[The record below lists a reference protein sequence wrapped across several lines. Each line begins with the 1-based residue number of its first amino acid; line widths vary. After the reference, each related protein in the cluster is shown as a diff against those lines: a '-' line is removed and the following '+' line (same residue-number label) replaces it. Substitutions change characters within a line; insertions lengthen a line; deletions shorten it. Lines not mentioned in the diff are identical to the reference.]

1 MPWFKKNLRQWLNR
15 FSLRACFLTLFFSG
29 YSKKAPGTIG
39 SLVALLLG
47 LPILIFSANT
57 LFLAA
62 ILIGLIA
69 IAQIDKEEEESK
81 IHDSSYIVI
90 DELVGMWL
98 AMAIS
103 GLSLAGVILS
113 FIFFRI
119 YDITKPSL
127 IGKIDKEVK
136 GGLGVVADDALAGV
150 LAGLSVL
157 LAINILG
164 FFNIKL

>member
-1 MPWFKKNLRQWLNR
+1 M
-15 FSLRACFLTLFFSG
+15 
-29 YSKKAPGTIG
+29 
-39 SLVALLLG
+39 LLG
-47 LPILIFSANT
+47 LPVLAFSANT
-57 LFLAA
+57 LFLGAVFV
-62 ILIGLIA
+62 GLIA
-69 IAQIDKEEEESK
+69 ITQIDKEEEESK
-81 IHDSSYIVI
+81 VHDSSYIVI

-150 LAGLSVL
+150 LAGLSAL
-157 LAINILG
+157 LVINILG
-164 FFNIKL
+164 FFNIKF

>member
-1 MPWFKKNLRQWLNR
+1 MDK

-47 LPILIFSANT
+47 LPVLIFSANT

-62 ILIGLIA
+62 VFIGLIA
-69 IAQIDKEEEESK
+69 ITQIDKEEEESK

-98 AMAIS
+98 AMAVS

-157 LAINILG
+157 LVIHILG

>member
-1 MPWFKKNLRQWLNR
+1 M
-15 FSLRACFLTLFFSG
+15 
-29 YSKKAPGTIG
+29 
-39 SLVALLLG
+39 LLG

-57 LFLAA
+57 LFLGAVF
-62 ILIGLIA
+62 IGLIA
-69 IAQIDKEEEESK
+69 IAQIDKEEEETK
-81 IHDSSYIVI
+81 RHDSSHIVI

-103 GLSLAGVILS
+103 GLSLAGVVLS

-150 LAGLSVL
+150 LAGLSAL
-157 LAINILG
+157 LVIHILG

>member
-1 MPWFKKNLRQWLNR
+1 MDK
-15 FSLRACFLTLFFSG
+15 FSLRMCFLTLFFSG

-57 LFLAA
+57 LFLGAVF
-62 ILIGLIA
+62 IGLIA

-103 GLSLAGVILS
+103 GLSLAGVVLS

-150 LAGLSVL
+150 LAGLSAL
-157 LAINILG
+157 LVIHILG

>member
-1 MPWFKKNLRQWLNR
+1 MNK

-47 LPILIFSANT
+47 LPVLIFSANT
-57 LFLAA
+57 LFLGAV
-62 ILIGLIA
+62 LIGLIA
-69 IAQIDKEEEESK
+69 ITQIDKEEEESK

-103 GLSLAGVILS
+103 GLSLAGVVLS

-157 LAINILG
+157 LVINILG

>member
-1 MPWFKKNLRQWLNR
+1 MDK

-57 LFLAA
+57 LFLGA
-62 ILIGLIA
+62 IFIGLIA
-69 IAQIDKEEEESK
+69 ITQIDKEEEETK
-81 IHDSSYIVI
+81 RHDSSYIVI

-103 GLSLAGVILS
+103 GLSLAGVVLS

-136 GGLGVVADDALAGV
+136 GGLGVVADDALAGI

-157 LAINILG
+157 LVINVLG

>member
-1 MPWFKKNLRQWLNR
+1 MDK

-47 LPILIFSANT
+47 LPVLIFSANT
-57 LFLAA
+57 LFLGA
-62 ILIGLIA
+62 IFVGLIA

-81 IHDSSYIVI
+81 VHDSSYIVI
-90 DELVGMWL
+90 DELVGMWI

-127 IGKIDKEVK
+127 IGTIDKKVK

-157 LAINILG
+157 LVISVLG
-164 FFNIKL
+164 FFNIKF

>member
-1 MPWFKKNLRQWLNR
+1 MDK

-47 LPILIFSANT
+47 LPVLIFSANT
-57 LFLAA
+57 LFLGAVF
-62 ILIGLIA
+62 IGLIA
-69 IAQIDKEEEESK
+69 IAQIDKEEEETK
-81 IHDSSYIVI
+81 RHDSSYIVI

-150 LAGLSVL
+150 LAGLSAL
-157 LAINILG
+157 LVINILG

>member
-1 MPWFKKNLRQWLNR
+1 MNK

-47 LPILIFSANT
+47 LPILIFSTNT

-62 ILIGLIA
+62 VLIGLIA

-103 GLSLAGVILS
+103 GLSLASVILS

-127 IGKIDKEVK
+127 IGKIDKEIK

-157 LAINILG
+157 LTINILG

>member
-1 MPWFKKNLRQWLNR
+1 M
-15 FSLRACFLTLFFSG
+15 
-29 YSKKAPGTIG
+29 
-39 SLVALLLG
+39 LLG

-57 LFLAA
+57 LFLGAVF
-62 ILIGLIA
+62 IGLIA

-157 LAINILG
+157 LIINILG
-164 FFNIKL
+164 FFNLKL

>member
-1 MPWFKKNLRQWLNR
+1 MDK

-57 LFLAA
+57 LFLGA
-62 ILIGLIA
+62 IFVGLIA
-69 IAQIDKEEEESK
+69 IAQIDKEEEETK
-81 IHDSSYIVI
+81 RHDSSYIVI

-103 GLSLAGVILS
+103 GLSLAGVVLS

-150 LAGLSVL
+150 LAGLSAL
-157 LAINILG
+157 LVISVLG
-164 FFNIKL
+164 FFNIKF

>member
-1 MPWFKKNLRQWLNR
+1 MNK
-15 FSLRACFLTLFFSG
+15 FSLRTCFLTLFFSG

-39 SLVALLLG
+39 SFVALLLG
-47 LPILIFSANT
+47 LPVLIFSANT

-103 GLSLAGVILS
+103 GLSLAGVVLS

-127 IGKIDKEVK
+127 IGKIDKEIK

-157 LAINILG
+157 LVINIY
-164 FFNIKL
+164 FRIF

>member
-1 MPWFKKNLRQWLNR
+1 MDK

-57 LFLAA
+57 LFLGA
-62 ILIGLIA
+62 IFIGLIA
-69 IAQIDKEEEESK
+69 ITQIDKEEEETK
-81 IHDSSYIVI
+81 RHDSSYIVI

-150 LAGLSVL
+150 LAGLSAL
-157 LAINILG
+157 LVIHILG

>member
-1 MPWFKKNLRQWLNR
+1 MDK
-15 FSLRACFLTLFFSG
+15 FSLRMCFLTLFFSG

-47 LPILIFSANT
+47 LPVLIFSANT
-57 LFLAA
+57 LFLGA
-62 ILIGLIA
+62 IFIGLIA
-69 IAQIDKEEEESK
+69 ITQIDKEEEETK
-81 IHDSSYIVI
+81 RHDSSYIVI

-103 GLSLAGVILS
+103 GLSLAGVVLS

-150 LAGLSVL
+150 LAGLSAL
-157 LAINILG
+157 LVISILG
-164 FFNIKL
+164 FFNIKF

>member
-1 MPWFKKNLRQWLNR
+1 MDK

-47 LPILIFSANT
+47 LPVLIFSANT
-57 LFLAA
+57 LFLGAVFV
-62 ILIGLIA
+62 GLIA
-69 IAQIDKEEEESK
+69 IAQIDKEEEETK
-81 IHDSSYIVI
+81 RHDSSYIVI

-98 AMAIS
+98 AMAVS
-103 GLSLAGVILS
+103 GLSLAGVVLS

-127 IGKIDKEVK
+127 IGRIDKEVK

-150 LAGLSVL
+150 LAGLSAL
-157 LAINILG
+157 LVIHILE

>member
-1 MPWFKKNLRQWLNR
+1 MDK
-15 FSLRACFLTLFFSG
+15 FSLRMCFLTLFFSG

-47 LPILIFSANT
+47 LPVLIFSANT
-57 LFLAA
+57 LFLGAVFV
-62 ILIGLIA
+62 GLIA
-69 IAQIDKEEEESK
+69 ITQIDKEEEETK
-81 IHDSSYIVI
+81 RHDSSYIVI

-103 GLSLAGVILS
+103 GLSLAGVVLS

-150 LAGLSVL
+150 LAGLSAL
-157 LAINILG
+157 LVINVLG

>member
-1 MPWFKKNLRQWLNR
+1 MDK

-47 LPILIFSANT
+47 LPVLIFSANT

-62 ILIGLIA
+62 VLIGLIA

-103 GLSLAGVILS
+103 GLSLAGVVLS

-150 LAGLSVL
+150 LAGLSAL
-157 LAINILG
+157 LVINILG

>member
-1 MPWFKKNLRQWLNR
+1 MDK

-29 YSKKAPGTIG
+29 YSKKAPGTVG

-62 ILIGLIA
+62 VLIGLIA

-103 GLSLAGVILS
+103 GLSLAGVVLS

-150 LAGLSVL
+150 LAGLSTL
-157 LAINILG
+157 LVINILG

>member
-1 MPWFKKNLRQWLNR
+1 MNK

-47 LPILIFSANT
+47 LPVLIFSANT

-62 ILIGLIA
+62 VLIGLIA

>member
-1 MPWFKKNLRQWLNR
+1 MDK

-62 ILIGLIA
+62 VLIGLIA
-69 IAQIDKEEEESK
+69 ITQIDKEEEESK

-103 GLSLAGVILS
+103 GLSLVGVILS

-157 LAINILG
+157 LVINILG

>member
-1 MPWFKKNLRQWLNR
+1 MDKFG
-15 FSLRACFLTLFFSG
+15 LRACFLTLFFSG

-47 LPILIFSANT
+47 LPVLIFSANT
-57 LFLAA
+57 LFLGA
-62 ILIGLIA
+62 IFIGLIA

-103 GLSLAGVILS
+103 GLSLAGVVLS

-157 LAINILG
+157 LVIHILG

>member
-1 MPWFKKNLRQWLNR
+1 MDK

-47 LPILIFSANT
+47 LPVLIFSANT

-103 GLSLAGVILS
+103 GLSLAGVVLS

-119 YDITKPSL
+119 YDITKPSF

-150 LAGLSVL
+150 LAGLSAL
-157 LAINILG
+157 LVINILG
-164 FFNIKL
+164 FFNVKL

>member
-1 MPWFKKNLRQWLNR
+1 MDK

-47 LPILIFSANT
+47 LPVLIFSANT
-57 LFLAA
+57 LFLGA
-62 ILIGLIA
+62 IFVGLIA

-103 GLSLAGVILS
+103 GLSLAGVVLS

-127 IGKIDKEVK
+127 IGRIDKEVK

-150 LAGLSVL
+150 LAGLSTL
-157 LAINILG
+157 LVINILG

>member
-1 MPWFKKNLRQWLNR
+1 M
-15 FSLRACFLTLFFSG
+15 
-29 YSKKAPGTIG
+29 
-39 SLVALLLG
+39 LLG

-57 LFLAA
+57 LFLGA
-62 ILIGLIA
+62 IFIGLIA

-150 LAGLSVL
+150 LAGLSAL
-157 LAINILG
+157 LVIHILG
-164 FFNIKL
+164 FFNIKF

>member
-1 MPWFKKNLRQWLNR
+1 M
-15 FSLRACFLTLFFSG
+15 
-29 YSKKAPGTIG
+29 
-39 SLVALLLG
+39 LLG

-57 LFLAA
+57 LFLGA
-62 ILIGLIA
+62 IFIGLIA

-98 AMAIS
+98 AMAVS
-103 GLSLAGVILS
+103 GLSLVGVILS

-127 IGKIDKEVK
+127 IGRIDKEVK

-150 LAGLSVL
+150 LAGLSAL
-157 LAINILG
+157 LVINILG
-164 FFNIKL
+164 FFNIKF

>member
-1 MPWFKKNLRQWLNR
+1 MDKFNLRT
-15 FSLRACFLTLFFSG
+15 CFLTLFFSG

-47 LPILIFSANT
+47 LPVLIFSANT

-62 ILIGLIA
+62 VFIGLIA

-81 IHDSSYIVI
+81 IHDSSHIVI

-103 GLSLAGVILS
+103 GLSLAGVVLS

-136 GGLGVVADDALAGV
+136 GGLGVVADDALAGI

-157 LAINILG
+157 LVIHILG
-164 FFNIKL
+164 FFNIKF

>member
-1 MPWFKKNLRQWLNR
+1 MDK

-57 LFLAA
+57 LFLGAVF
-62 ILIGLIA
+62 IGLIA
-69 IAQIDKEEEESK
+69 ITQIDKEEEENK
-81 IHDSSYIVI
+81 RHDSSYIVI

-103 GLSLAGVILS
+103 GLSLAGVVLS

-150 LAGLSVL
+150 LAGLSAL
-157 LAINILG
+157 LVIHILG

>member
-1 MPWFKKNLRQWLNR
+1 M
-15 FSLRACFLTLFFSG
+15 
-29 YSKKAPGTIG
+29 
-39 SLVALLLG
+39 LLG

-57 LFLAA
+57 LFLGAVF
-62 ILIGLIA
+62 IGLIA
-69 IAQIDKEEEESK
+69 IAQIDKEEEETK
-81 IHDSSYIVI
+81 RHDSSYIVI

-103 GLSLAGVILS
+103 GLSLAGVVLS

-127 IGKIDKEVK
+127 IGTIDKEVK

-150 LAGLSVL
+150 LAGLSAL
-157 LAINILG
+157 LVISVLG

>member
-1 MPWFKKNLRQWLNR
+1 MDK

-47 LPILIFSANT
+47 LPVLAFSANT
-57 LFLAA
+57 LFLGA
-62 ILIGLIA
+62 IFIGLIA
-69 IAQIDKEEEESK
+69 IAQIDKEEEETK
-81 IHDSSYIVI
+81 RHDSSYIVI

-127 IGKIDKEVK
+127 IGRIDKEVK

-157 LAINILG
+157 LVIHILG
-164 FFNIKL
+164 FFNIKF

>member
-1 MPWFKKNLRQWLNR
+1 MNK

-47 LPILIFSANT
+47 LPVLIFSANT

-62 ILIGLIA
+62 VLIGLIA

-103 GLSLAGVILS
+103 GLSLVGVVLS

-127 IGKIDKEVK
+127 IGKIDKEIK

>member
-1 MPWFKKNLRQWLNR
+1 M
-15 FSLRACFLTLFFSG
+15 
-29 YSKKAPGTIG
+29 
-39 SLVALLLG
+39 LLG
-47 LPILIFSANT
+47 LPVLIFSANT
-57 LFLAA
+57 LFLGAVFV
-62 ILIGLIA
+62 GLIA

-150 LAGLSVL
+150 LAGLSAL
-157 LAINILG
+157 LVIHILG

>member
-1 MPWFKKNLRQWLNR
+1 M
-15 FSLRACFLTLFFSG
+15 
-29 YSKKAPGTIG
+29 
-39 SLVALLLG
+39 LLG
-47 LPILIFSANT
+47 LPVLIFSANT
-57 LFLAA
+57 LFLGAVF
-62 ILIGLIA
+62 IGLIA
-69 IAQIDKEEEESK
+69 IAQIDKEEEETK
-81 IHDSSYIVI
+81 RHDSSYIVI

-127 IGKIDKEVK
+127 IGRIDKEVK

-150 LAGLSVL
+150 LAGLSAL
-157 LAINILG
+157 LVIHILG

>member
-1 MPWFKKNLRQWLNR
+1 MNK

-103 GLSLAGVILS
+103 GLSLAGVFLS

>member
-1 MPWFKKNLRQWLNR
+1 M
-15 FSLRACFLTLFFSG
+15 
-29 YSKKAPGTIG
+29 
-39 SLVALLLG
+39 LLG
-47 LPILIFSANT
+47 LPVLIFSANT
-57 LFLAA
+57 LFLGA
-62 ILIGLIA
+62 IFVGLIA
-69 IAQIDKEEEESK
+69 IAQIDKEEEETN

-103 GLSLAGVILS
+103 GLSLAGVVLS

-136 GGLGVVADDALAGV
+136 GGLGVVADDALAGI
-150 LAGLSVL
+150 LAGLSAL
-157 LAINILG
+157 LVIHILG

>member
-1 MPWFKKNLRQWLNR
+1 MNK

-47 LPILIFSANT
+47 LPVLIFSANT

-103 GLSLAGVILS
+103 GLSLVGVVLS

>member
-1 MPWFKKNLRQWLNR
+1 MDK

-47 LPILIFSANT
+47 LPVLIFSANT

-62 ILIGLIA
+62 VFIGLIA
-69 IAQIDKEEEESK
+69 ITQIDKEEEETK

-136 GGLGVVADDALAGV
+136 GGLGVVADDALAGI
-150 LAGLSVL
+150 LAGLSAL
-157 LAINILG
+157 LVIHILG
-164 FFNIKL
+164 FFNIKF

>member
-1 MPWFKKNLRQWLNR
+1 MDK

-29 YSKKAPGTIG
+29 YSKRAPGTIG

-47 LPILIFSANT
+47 LPVLIFSANT

-62 ILIGLIA
+62 VLIGLIA

-150 LAGLSVL
+150 LAGLSAL
-157 LAINILG
+157 LVIHILG

>member
-1 MPWFKKNLRQWLNR
+1 MDK

-47 LPILIFSANT
+47 LPVLIFSANT

-69 IAQIDKEEEESK
+69 IAQIDKEEESK

-103 GLSLAGVILS
+103 GLSLVGVVLS

-157 LAINILG
+157 LVVNILG

>member
-1 MPWFKKNLRQWLNR
+1 MDK

-29 YSKKAPGTIG
+29 YSKRAPGTIG

-47 LPILIFSANT
+47 LPVLIFSANT
-57 LFLAA
+57 LFLGA
-62 ILIGLIA
+62 IFIGLIA

-150 LAGLSVL
+150 LAGLSAL
-157 LAINILG
+157 LVIHILG